1 VDDIGRTFFC
11 EGEKP
16 GIDYSHQTGEEGSDP
31 EGDGL
36 QEIILEFFIPDPVK
50 RLFPQVAN
58 PSDECHIDKL
68 GNPLQR

>member
-1 VDDIGRTFFC
+1 MDDIGRTSFS

-16 GIDYSHQTGEEGSDP
+16 GINDSYHSGEERSDP
-31 EGDGL
+31 ERDGL
-36 QEIILEFFIPDPVK
+36 QEVVLEFFIPDPVK

-68 GNPLQR
+68 GNSLQR

>member
-1 VDDIGRTFFC
+1 VDDKGSTFFC

-16 GIDYSHQTGEEGSDP
+16 GINDSGQPGQERCDP

-36 QEIILEFFIPDPVK
+36 QEIVLELVIPDPVK
-50 RLFPQVAN
+50 RLLPQVAN

-68 GNPLQR
+68 K